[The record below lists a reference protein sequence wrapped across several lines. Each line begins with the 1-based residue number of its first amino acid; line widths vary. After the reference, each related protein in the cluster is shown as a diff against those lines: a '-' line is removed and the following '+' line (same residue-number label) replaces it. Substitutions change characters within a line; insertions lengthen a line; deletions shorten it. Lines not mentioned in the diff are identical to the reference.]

1 MHYGLADKAY
11 STLPI
16 AVVAVAVAVV
26 DMGSL
31 GQCFQG
37 VYKVALKTTSAVAGL
52 VLLGKAD

>member
-16 AVVAVAVAVV
+16 AVVAVAVV
-26 DMGSL
+26 DMGSP